1 MSAAHPPSSYTRFI
15 LKKKLLFD
23 ENAQIEFSGT
33 SFEFIYKLSRCL
45 NRYKTQI
52 AVHTHTHIF
61 YRKRISRKSFSIQYV
76 GIGCERRQ
84 QKQFYLIKVQFVDT
98 YIHNTLF
105 LREHGKYD
113 INCFQFV
120 FPKRK
125 RSHSFRYMSYTYRN
139 RESKCQSLCA
149 ITKRTT
155 CYNFMLVPELFT
167 LLFTSSCQFIGCERV
182 LAFQWLFNKPKHT
195 TLSTLSLSHT
205 HPSIGY

>member
-1 MSAAHPPSSYTRFI
+1 MLKSSFR
-15 LKKKLLFD
+15 
-23 ENAQIEFSGT
+23 EHRS
-33 SFEFIYKLSRCL
+33 YKLSRCL

-125 RSHSFRYMSYTYRN
+125 RSHSFRYMSSTYRN
-139 RESKCQSLCA
+139 RERANAKVCVQLPNEQHVTILCLFQSCSL
-149 ITKRTT
+149 
-155 CYNFMLVPELFT
+155 FFLLLHVSLLVASVF
-167 LLFTSSCQFIGCERV
+167 
-182 LAFQWLFNKPKHT
+182 WLFNGF
-195 TLSTLSLSHT
+195 LINQSTPHSALSLSHT
-205 HPSIGY
+205 PLDRVLNFDLAFN